1 MRKKLR
7 PARQHASAA
16 LTTGALAGWSLRAR
30 KRRVLAG
37 CALLCAA
44 LLLGACG
51 GAPAP
56 AAPARKLKVGV
67 MIDAGSEKDKSFN
80 EYTLKGA
87 REAAAAAGMSFAYAG
102 PQSASDYERT
112 LENLIATESPDLV
125 ITVGFRMGDATA
137 RAARRHAMIRFA
149 IVDNAYTPGAGCADT
164 VQDCYTSAGGLPN
177 VTSLMFAE
185 DQIGFLAGVLA
196 GCMTKTGTIASV
208 AGVEI
213 PPVVRFVTGFQNGG
227 RSVRP
232 GLITLN
238 QYIPDFN
245 DPPTGKV
252 VAQGFIHQGADIIF
266 GVGGNTGNGGLLAA
280 KEAGLMAI
288 GVDVDQYFTY
298 PEVRA
303 ALLTSASKKMDV
315 AAAVAVSDFA
325 AGKLAGGIRYATL
338 ANGGV
343 GLAPYHNWDGTIPP
357 ECKAKVSAAEA
368 AIKANPA
375 ITGAQSVLGT

>member
-1 MRKKLR
+1 MR
-7 PARQHASAA
+7 
-16 LTTGALAGWSLRAR
+16 
-30 KRRVLAG
+30 
-37 CALLCAA
+37 
-44 LLLGACG
+44 
-51 GAPAP
+51 
-56 AAPARKLKVGV
+56 
-67 MIDAGSEKDKSFN
+67 I
-80 EYTLKGA
+80 
-87 REAAAAAGMSFAYAG
+87 AAAAC
-102 PQSASDYERT
+102 
-112 LENLIATESPDLV
+112 LV
-125 ITVGFRMGDATA
+125 LSLLA
-137 RAARRHAMIRFA
+137 
-149 IVDNAYTPGAGCADT
+149 C
-164 VQDCYTSAGGLPN
+164 SAGAAEPTYKAHGIAMHGDLKYGPDFTHFDYVNPDAPKGGELREYGLGTFDSFNPFVIRGIPDRN
-177 VTSLMFAE
+177 SARIYDTLMVSSADEPFSEYGLLAE
-185 DQIGFLAGVLA
+185 SIETPADRSWVIFTLRPQARWHDGQPITADDVIWTFDTLR
-196 GCMTKTGTIASV
+196 TKGSPEYRAYYASV

-375 ITGAQSVLGT
+375 ITGAQ